1 MSTNILDLDNLAPPA
16 EVTSHTKCQIK
27 SANYVSESIAG
38 QKKIINH
45 IFSLPLFLSHY
56 IKRVGRKTHRA
67 FSLSLSPNTNLTS

>member
-45 IFSLPLFLSHY
+45 IFSLPLFLS
-56 IKRVGRKTHRA
+56 
-67 FSLSLSPNTNLTS
+67 LSLYLVRFSV